1 VGSNARRT
9 HTLVTDSATL
19 APRRA
24 IPPVLHGT
32 DPELGFPVTWHLSAV
47 TTSGIDGA
55 AVRIDRIEGAMDNPD
70 LWMQAHKESRVVS
83 EAEAMEFVRAV
94 QSRPSPMH

>member
-1 VGSNARRT
+1 VSNDARRT
-9 HTLVTDSATL
+9 PGLVTDSA
-19 APRRA
+19 APSLRRT

-47 TTSGIDGA
+47 TTPGVDGS
-55 AVRIDRIEGAMDNPD
+55 AVRIDRIAGAMDNPD

-83 EAEAMEFVRAV
+83 EAEAIEFVRAV
-94 QSRPSPMH
+94 QSRPSAMH

>member
-1 VGSNARRT
+1 MSNDVKRT
-9 HTLVTDSATL
+9 PSRVTDSATPAL
-19 APRRA
+19 RRT

-47 TTSGIDGA
+47 TTSDVDGA
-55 AVRIDRIEGAMDNPD
+55 AVRIDRIAGSMDNPD

-83 EAEAMEFVRAV
+83 EAEAIEFVHAV
-94 QSRPSPMH
+94 QSRPSPMR